1 MAEVKRGALLSS
13 DENNPLDFHFI
24 TPDSFLI
31 CFKEKK
37 EIHQLLLLLSAIK
50 KFYFLNFSHLIFRLY
65 YTYYTY

>member
-1 MAEVKRGALLSS
+1 MAEVKRGALLSP

-37 EIHQLLLLLSAIK
+37 ETRNTSTVIIIIGNK
-50 KFYFLNFSHLIFRLY
+50 KEILFS
-65 YTYYTY
+65 

>member
-50 KFYFLNFSHLIFRLY
+50 KFYFLNFSHLLI
-65 YTYYTY
+65 

>member
-1 MAEVKRGALLSS
+1 MAEVKRGALLSP

-37 EIHQLLLLLSAIK
+37 ETRNTSTIIIIIGNK
-50 KFYFLNFSHLIFRLY
+50 KEILFS
-65 YTYYTY
+65 